1 MKSFL
6 FFLSFIIS
14 ILSFAQENEIY
25 GNGVF
30 NFEQKTNQR
39 IFTEDTRVRENPTSS
54 SPILDSLKANTTI
67 TILQKDKNVTVLG
80 QRFSHWYKIKYTKEG
95 KQSEGYIWGGNIAMQ
110 YLSKNGF
117 DFLFGLLPSR
127 KEYSVEDQ
135 MDVLKNVASIKSYK
149 NNEQIDE
156 AIFESGMG
164 ESLSYSTFKED
175 SNQNLKNVD
184 FILTAIVSGEAC
196 GVPSYEKQVLFSN
209 SKLIQLPTLMNI
221 GDADI
226 FYHSETLIFPKDEGG
241 KPNTIYFSMEEM
253 EKDENEKEKFKR
265 KNEEYHW
272 DGKNLS
278 QMIYLQ

>member
-127 KEYSVEDQ
+127 KEYSVEDK

-226 FYHSETLIFPKDEGG
+226 FYHSETLIFPKDEDG

>member
-1 MKSFL
+1 M
-6 FFLSFIIS
+6 
-14 ILSFAQENEIY
+14 SFAQENEIY

>member
-117 DFLFGLLPSR
+117 EVHCFAQ
-127 KEYSVEDQ
+127 KI
-135 MDVLKNVASIKSYK
+135 N
-149 NNEQIDE
+149 
-156 AIFESGMG
+156 
-164 ESLSYSTFKED
+164 
-175 SNQNLKNVD
+175 
-184 FILTAIVSGEAC
+184 
-196 GVPSYEKQVLFSN
+196 
-209 SKLIQLPTLMNI
+209 
-221 GDADI
+221 
-226 FYHSETLIFPKDEGG
+226 KDEIIKIGG
-241 KPNTIYFSMEEM
+241 IPHKIPRIL
-253 EKDENEKEKFKR
+253 R
-265 KNEEYHW
+265 R
-272 DGKNLS
+272 GV
-278 QMIYLQ
+278 

>member
-67 TILQKDKNVTVLG
+67 TILHKDKNVTVLG

-226 FYHSETLIFPKDEGG
+226 FYHSETLIFPKDEDG

>member
-127 KEYSVEDQ
+127 KEYSVEDK

-253 EKDENEKEKFKR
+253 EKDENQKEKFKR

>member
-253 EKDENEKEKFKR
+253 EKDENEKQKFKR

>member
-1 MKSFL
+1 
-6 FFLSFIIS
+6 
-14 ILSFAQENEIY
+14 
-25 GNGVF
+25 
-30 NFEQKTNQR
+30 
-39 IFTEDTRVRENPTSS
+39 
-54 SPILDSLKANTTI
+54 
-67 TILQKDKNVTVLG
+67 
-80 QRFSHWYKIKYTKEG
+80 
-95 KQSEGYIWGGNIAMQ
+95 MQ